1 MTYPTE
7 YKYTKDHEWLLVD
20 GKTASVGL
28 TDFAQK
34 QLGDIVFVEV
44 ATKEGTQLDAEEPF
58 GSVESV
64 KAVSEF
70 FSPVSGKVVAINTLL
85 SDEPDAINTDPH
97 STWIIKIEMSDV
109 KQLDGLLT
117 AAQYEQFITAED

>member
-1 MTYPTE
+1 MEYPAE
-7 YKYTKDHEWLLVD
+7 YKYTKDHEWLQVE
-20 GKTASVGL
+20 GKTALVGL

-44 ATKEGTQLDAEEPF
+44 VSKEGAQLEAEEPF

-70 FSPVSGKVVAINTLL
+70 FSPVSGKVVAVNALL
-85 SDEPDAINTDPH
+85 DAEPDAINTDPH
-97 STWIIKIEMSDV
+97 GSWIIKIEMSGA